1 MIAALAAV
9 TAELGPIEK
18 LTSQERRK
26 RGQGGGD
33 DERGVKYAYRG
44 IDDVAQKAQ
53 PLLGKHGVAI
63 VPRVGS
69 HEVADVEV
77 GGKPWTSHTVVVHW
91 DIYGPGG
98 IEDRIEATTIGE
110 GRDNSDK
117 GVNKATTS
125 AYKNLLLKLFSIG
138 DPSDDTD
145 HEKPETSSRGP
156 QVDHA
161 AEAVRVFES
170 LRDLANDERV
180 AAALKSLKAANP
192 GSDFKEVSL
201 RDPAWRA
208 EVERTVVQARSAAPA
223 SSAVPGVDEV
233 DEVDDIGEA
242 MVETDAGDNDAAQF
256 ELGEALGEGLS

>member
-26 RGQGGGD
+26 RGQQGGD

-69 HEVADVEV
+69 HEVADIEV
-77 GGKPWTSHTVVVHW
+77 GGKPWTSHTIVVHW

-98 IEDRIEATTIGE
+98 IDDRIEATTIGE

-145 HEKPETSSRGP
+145 HEKPETSARARSER
-156 QVDHA
+156 VDHA

-180 AAALKSLKAANP
+180 AAALKALKAANP
-192 GSDFKEVSL
+192 GKDFKEKSL
-201 RDPAWRA
+201 RDPAWRS
-208 EVERTVVQARSAAPA
+208 EVERTVSDARAAQ
-223 SSAVPGVDEV
+223 SSAVPGA